1 MGPTD
6 DRDHDAEAFA
16 ASAERYRQQLLV
28 HCYRM
33 LGSLDDAEE
42 LVQETFL
49 RAWRGRADFEGRSLF
64 RTWLYRIAT
73 NACLNALERTP
84 RRVLP
89 QDVAPPVTLDSDWS
103 NPPSEP
109 PWRPDLP
116 WLQPIPDHVLD
127 LAAPAESE
135 PEATLVRR
143 ETIEL
148 AYLAAVQH
156 LPPRQRAV
164 LILSDALD
172 WSARETA
179 ALLDTTVQSVN
190 SALQRARAKMRS
202 VLPSSRGDPARLA
215 VATDAER
222 AVLRRFID
230 AWEQADT
237 EALVD
242 MMRDDVRWAMP
253 PAPLWFDGRNA
264 VAKLL
269 ETFPVDVQGEI
280 RMLSTS
286 ANRQPAA
293 AAYLRPHGQPE
304 YRLVSLN
311 VLRIEDNRIA
321 EVTIFSAPMLH
332 RFELPNTL

>member
-1 MGPTD
+1 M
-6 DRDHDAEAFA
+6 
-16 ASAERYRQQLLV
+16 
-28 HCYRM
+28 
-33 LGSLDDAEE
+33 
-42 LVQETFL
+42 
-49 RAWRGRADFEGRSLF
+49 
-64 RTWLYRIAT
+64 
-73 NACLNALERTP
+73 
-84 RRVLP
+84 
-89 QDVAPPVTLDSDWS
+89 
-103 NPPSEP
+103 
-109 PWRPDLP
+109 
-116 WLQPIPDHVLD
+116 
-127 LAAPAESE
+127 
-135 PEATLVRR
+135 RR

-148 AYLAAVQH
+148 AYLAAIQH

-269 ETFPVDVQGEI
+269 ETF
-280 RMLSTS
+280 R
-286 ANRQPAA
+286 
-293 AAYLRPHGQPE
+293 
-304 YRLVSLN
+304 
-311 VLRIEDNRIA
+311 
-321 EVTIFSAPMLH
+321 
-332 RFELPNTL
+332 